1 MVNYIQN
8 CVVLYKRGE
17 KFLNKNKIME
27 KVKRTGIWASIMEF
41 IKSFRDEKENI
52 EQRENLEDIS
62 ENYCRNVNVSKA
74 ERNTL
79 IESLAKL
86 SKKERKEGKNENDEL
101 VEKYGP
107 VEESAIRKVA
117 ERMNNLEKTRQNNG
131 NTEISNSDNS
141 HDYR

>member
-1 MVNYIQN
+1 
-8 CVVLYKRGE
+8 
-17 KFLNKNKIME
+17 ME
-27 KVKRTGIWASIMEF
+27 A
-41 IKSFRDEKENI
+41 IKSFRDEKETI
-52 EQRENLEDIS
+52 EKRENLEDIS

-79 IESLAKL
+79 LESLAKL
-86 SKKERKEGKNENDEL
+86 SKKEGKDEL

-117 ERMNNLEKTRQNNG
+117 ERMNNLEKARQNNAD
-131 NTEISNSDNS
+131 TEISDSDNS